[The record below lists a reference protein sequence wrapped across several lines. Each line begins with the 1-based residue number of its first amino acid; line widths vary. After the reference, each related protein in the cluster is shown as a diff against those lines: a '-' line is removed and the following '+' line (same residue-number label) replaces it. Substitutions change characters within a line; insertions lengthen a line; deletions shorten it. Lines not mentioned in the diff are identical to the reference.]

1 MPKCTPQS
9 ARFAF
14 PKIKTQTNPN
24 SIRLPLASRPRL
36 INFSLP
42 AFVLGLFSPCF
53 AGEGMVGSPT
63 KRRAIRRPLE
73 KAGMVGLAV
82 LATAT
87 AALLLLLV
95 CSASLRYSAAV
106 DHALAAPRK
115 LWSGGVSIA
124 AQVSPSPSP
133 ERGAAAMA
141 AGEEECD
148 LFDGSWVWD
157 DSYPLYDSKDCP
169 FLDGGFRC
177 SENGR
182 PDASYVK
189 WRWQPSRCDLPR
201 FDAKFMLE
209 KLRNRRVVF
218 VGDSIGRNQW
228 ESLLCMLS
236 SGVPNKKSIY
246 EINGSP
252 ITKHTG
258 FLIFKFSDYNCTVE
272 YYRSP
277 FIVLQGRAPAGAP
290 KVVKYTI
297 KVDAMDW
304 MSDRGKWSNADILIF
319 NTGHWWNY
327 EKTIRGGAYFQEGG
341 KVKMKMTVIDAYQK
355 SIQTLFNWVHKKVNT
370 SKTQV
375 IFRTYAPVHFRGGD
389 WKSEGSCHLETLPDA
404 TPFKSLEQWADK
416 LEPVH
421 NVLGS
426 STRPKLPGLAILNVT
441 QMMAQR
447 KDGHLSVYISPSG
460 PVPLRRQDCS
470 HWCLPGVPDTWNEL
484 VYAIFMKRQTMMDQN
499 VSLAASRTL
508 NTS

>member
-1 MPKCTPQS
+1 
-9 ARFAF
+9 
-14 PKIKTQTNPN
+14 
-24 SIRLPLASRPRL
+24 
-36 INFSLP
+36 
-42 AFVLGLFSPCF
+42 
-53 AGEGMVGSPT
+53 MVGSPT
-63 KRRAIRRPLE
+63 KRLARRVMRRPLE

-82 LATAT
+82 VATAT
-87 AALLLLLV
+87 AALLLLV
-95 CSASLRYSAAV
+95 CAASLRCSAAV
-106 DHALAAPRK
+106 DYALAAPRR

-124 AQVSPSPSP
+124 AEASPSPSAV
-133 ERGAAAMA
+133 RGSGAVKKAAAAAAAMVV
-141 AGEEECD
+141 GEECD

-157 DSYPLYDSKDCP
+157 DTYPLYESKDCP
-169 FLDGGFRC
+169 FLDVGFRC

-236 SGVPNKKSIY
+236 SAVPNKKSIY

-252 ITKHTG
+252 ITKHMG

-290 KVVKYTI
+290 KVVKYTVR
-297 KVDAMDW
+297 VDAMDW
-304 MSDRGKWSNADILIF
+304 MSGRGKWSSADILIF

-327 EKTIRGGAYFQEGG
+327 EKTIRGGAYFQEGSE
-341 KVKMKMTVIDAYQK
+341 VKMEMTVTDAYQK
-355 SIQTLFNWVHKKVNT
+355 SIRTLFNWLHKEVNT
-370 SKTQV
+370 SKTHV

-389 WKSEGSCHLETLPDA
+389 WRSGGSCHLETLPDA
-404 TPFKSLEQWADK
+404 TPVKSLEEWADM
-416 LEPVH
+416 LQPVH
-421 NVLGS
+421 NFLGS
-426 STRPKLPGLAILNVT
+426 SIRPKLPGLAILNVT
-441 QMMAQR
+441 QMTAQR
-447 KDGHLSVYISPSG
+447 KDGHLSVYLSPSG
-460 PVPLRRQDCS
+460 PVPLHRQDCS

-484 VYAIFMKRQTMMDQN
+484 LYAVFMKRQKMMDQN
-499 VSLAASRTL
+499 VSLAGSTTL
-508 NTS
+508 NTG